1 MRLPALM
8 LAVFLLEACSV
19 QTPQPGPTIADWEQH
34 HQQLAQL
41 SIWSMEGKLGYR
53 DSRDGGSA
61 WVNWQQ
67 SGVAFELQLHGPF
80 GAGATQISGDAD
92 FAALQRGDR
101 ETIYAPSP
109 AALTEQLFGWQW
121 PVDQLQYWVKGIP
134 APNAPLD
141 ASSHNSDGTLATLDQ
156 ANWQLTFS
164 QYQQVGAWV
173 LPGRIRG
180 NSGEYSFTLVIK
192 NWQPDAVVR

>member
-1 MRLPALM
+1 MRLAALLLTL
-8 LAVFLLEACSV
+8 LALGGCALHS
-19 QTPQPGPTIADWEQH
+19 PQPAPAVTDWNQHQRQLEQLLSW
-34 HQQLAQL
+34 QL
-41 SIWSMEGKLGYR
+41 EGKLGYR

-67 SGVAFELQLHGPF
+67 SDRSFKLQLNGPF
-80 GAGATQISGDAD
+80 GAGATHILGDD
-92 FAALQRGDR
+92 HAAELQRGGK
-101 ETIYAPSP
+101 ETLYATSP

-121 PVDQLQYWVKGIP
+121 PVDQLQYWIRGIP

-141 ASSHNSDGTLATLDQ
+141 ASGHNTDGTLATLNQ
-156 ANWQLTFS
+156 AQWQLEFS
-164 QYQQVGAWV
+164 RYQQVDRWI

-192 NWQPDAVVR
+192 NWRPNPVAD